1 MIIKE
6 YILFSDEQKHQANT
20 VDLEDYLLRR
30 GEKLH
35 YTSGFH
41 RSAGGDSVGLY

>member
-30 GEKLH
+30 GEN
-35 YTSGFH
+35 YSP
-41 RSAGGDSVGLY
+41 RAGISVWPQITV

>member
-6 YILFSDEQKHQANT
+6 YILFSDEQKRRANA

-30 GEKLH
+30 GRN
-35 YTSGFH
+35 YFP
-41 RSAGGDSVGLY
+41 RAGISVWPQITV

>member
-20 VDLEDYLLRR
+20 VDLEDYLWLRFQEGQR
-30 GEKLH
+30 EHQKIR
-35 YTSGFH
+35 TQPKKS
-41 RSAGGDSVGLY
+41 

>member
-30 GEKLH
+30 GEKLLPSVS
-35 YTSGFH
+35 YT
-41 RSAGGDSVGLY
+41 RQRVVRP